1 MVCRAAPGAYNRA
14 MLLGR
19 SRERRRIDDALAQA
33 RAGASAA
40 LALTGDPGIGKT
52 TLLGYA
58 AAQAAASGMQVLRA
72 RGVESE
78 AQIPF
83 GSLLEVIRPALTL
96 LDTIPAPQSAALE
109 GALAL
114 RPGAASDRFAV
125 GAATL
130 SLLAACA
137 EQAPAA
143 LLLDDAQWLDVS
155 SAQAL
160 LFAIRR
166 LVADRIAV
174 LITVRAG
181 EPSVLDGAGLPVLEL
196 DGLTRE
202 EALQLVP
209 GLSPEA
215 AARLHT
221 ATAGNPLG
229 LLELAAASQDLELAP
244 EGAPLLVT
252 ARISGAFL
260 SQVTTFGAATRRA
273 LALAAACDTGD
284 LPPIERTAAILG
296 IDLAALGP
304 AESAGLIRLQHGSLE
319 FRHPLAR
326 SAVYAAAPA
335 CQRRAAHRA
344 LAAALP
350 DRDIGGR
357 AWHLAAAATGTDES
371 ASAALE
377 QAGSS
382 GLDRSAYAAAAA
394 AFERGARLTA
404 SGDRRAR
411 LLRRSAE
418 ARWLAGFTDNA
429 VALLAEARESTANP
443 ALLAETDE
451 LTGHI
456 AARCGPVMRGHAILT
471 AAAGQADPERAIGML
486 AEAALACLYAGNPAE
501 MAATADRIS
510 RILPA
515 LPSRRASFLASM
527 TAGMAGIFGADAAA
541 GAQAVR
547 SAVTMAEESAQ
558 LRDDVQLIPWL
569 ALGPLFLRQASAD
582 RALLDHAVLMARSR
596 AAAGAL
602 PLVLNLIWRD
612 HAGTDRWAAAAAT
625 YQESIGL
632 ARESGQRTELTF
644 GLAGLAWLEA
654 RRGREAQCRAC
665 AGEALGLSREL
676 EMGLSEI
683 WATAALGELEL
694 GLGDAARAAEH
705 FEHQRQLLREHGIT
719 DADLNPGAELTEAY
733 SRLGLPEQAGRAAAE
748 FISAAAAKGQP
759 WPRARA
765 LRCQGLISAGDASP
779 GAFEQALDLH
789 AQTPDAFETART
801 QLAYGERLRRTRNRT
816 LAREQLRSVAETF
829 ERLDARPWADRA
841 FAELAATGQT
851 LRRREQAAVEELT
864 PQELQIS
871 LLLTAGRTTRE
882 AASAL
887 FLSPKTVEYHLRHV
901 YQKLGIHSRDELAH
915 ALAAQ
920 SR

>member
-1 MVCRAAPGAYNRA
+1 

-114 RPGAASDRFAV
+114 RPGAANDRFAV

-273 LALAAACDTGD
+273 LVLAAACDTGD
-284 LPPIERTAAILG
+284 LPPIERAAAILG

-326 SAVYAAAPA
+326 S
-335 CQRRAAHRA
+335 
-344 LAAALP
+344 
-350 DRDIGGR
+350 
-357 AWHLAAAATGTDES
+357 
-371 ASAALE
+371 
-377 QAGSS
+377 
-382 GLDRSAYAAAAA
+382 
-394 AFERGARLTA
+394 
-404 SGDRRAR
+404 
-411 LLRRSAE
+411 
-418 ARWLAGFTDNA
+418 
-429 VALLAEARESTANP
+429 
-443 ALLAETDE
+443 
-451 LTGHI
+451 
-456 AARCGPVMRGHAILT
+456 
-471 AAAGQADPERAIGML
+471 
-486 AEAALACLYAGNPAE
+486 
-501 MAATADRIS
+501 
-510 RILPA
+510 
-515 LPSRRASFLASM
+515 
-527 TAGMAGIFGADAAA
+527 
-541 GAQAVR
+541 
-547 SAVTMAEESAQ
+547 
-558 LRDDVQLIPWL
+558 
-569 ALGPLFLRQASAD
+569 
-582 RALLDHAVLMARSR
+582 
-596 AAAGAL
+596 
-602 PLVLNLIWRD
+602 
-612 HAGTDRWAAAAAT
+612 
-625 YQESIGL
+625 
-632 ARESGQRTELTF
+632 
-644 GLAGLAWLEA
+644 
-654 RRGREAQCRAC
+654 
-665 AGEALGLSREL
+665 
-676 EMGLSEI
+676 
-683 WATAALGELEL
+683 
-694 GLGDAARAAEH
+694 
-705 FEHQRQLLREHGIT
+705 
-719 DADLNPGAELTEAY
+719 
-733 SRLGLPEQAGRAAAE
+733 
-748 FISAAAAKGQP
+748 
-759 WPRARA
+759 
-765 LRCQGLISAGDASP
+765 
-779 GAFEQALDLH
+779 
-789 AQTPDAFETART
+789 
-801 QLAYGERLRRTRNRT
+801 
-816 LAREQLRSVAETF
+816 
-829 ERLDARPWADRA
+829 
-841 FAELAATGQT
+841 
-851 LRRREQAAVEELT
+851 
-864 PQELQIS
+864 
-871 LLLTAGRTTRE
+871 
-882 AASAL
+882 
-887 FLSPKTVEYHLRHV
+887 
-901 YQKLGIHSRDELAH
+901 
-915 ALAAQ
+915 
-920 SR
+920 